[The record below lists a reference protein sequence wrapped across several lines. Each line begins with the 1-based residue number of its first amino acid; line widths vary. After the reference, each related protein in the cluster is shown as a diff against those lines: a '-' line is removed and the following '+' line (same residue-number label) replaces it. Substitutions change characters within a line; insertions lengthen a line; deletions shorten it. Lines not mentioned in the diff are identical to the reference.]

1 MMTYHQ
7 VNSTFIPKSTDTE
20 PCLDT
25 EITIEDNLELIKE
38 NEDLLAKLKTYESK
52 ISELE
57 KNIKSKK
64 QEMHSYNNIIVKL
77 EEEIKELKDIGNK
90 NDFTEVESLNSNI
103 IRLQDENNRL
113 KKELAS
119 QKEHTQLLYIL
130 IIILVIM

>member
-7 VNSTFIPKSTDTE
+7 VNSTFIPKSTDAE
-20 PCLDT
+20 PCSDI

-38 NEDLLAKLKTYESK
+38 NDELLSKLKAYESK
-52 ISELE
+52 INELE

-64 QEMHSYNNIIVKL
+64 QEMRSYNNIIVKL

-103 IRLQDENNRL
+103 VRLQDENNNL
-113 KKELAS
+113 KRELAS